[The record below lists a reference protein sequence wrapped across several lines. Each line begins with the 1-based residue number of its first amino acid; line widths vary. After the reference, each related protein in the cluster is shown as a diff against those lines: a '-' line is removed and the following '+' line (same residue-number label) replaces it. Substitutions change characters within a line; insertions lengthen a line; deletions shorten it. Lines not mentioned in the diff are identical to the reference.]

1 MRIPLHVHIYNK
13 CTQHI
18 FRHHQL
24 RHRCTSFSFSI
35 MLSSLILLCRAAI
48 LLQPDSFGSSAMY
61 ETQSEGMALSA
72 IVFRLFPRD
81 LSKTSSSPFINYAF
95 ITILT
100 TKISLTKCVN
110 YHNPEFCFVLA
121 ALPLPNAVLM
131 PVGFTAVMNQSRIT
145 HRTQ

>member
-1 MRIPLHVHIYNK
+1 
-13 CTQHI
+13 
-18 FRHHQL
+18 
-24 RHRCTSFSFSI
+24 

-121 ALPLPNAVLM
+121 ALPLPNAGLDAGWFYSCNESITDHTQNTM
-131 PVGFTAVMNQSRIT
+131 TATTTTVIKTAAAAYSTVQ
-145 HRTQ
+145 